1 MKVFLIYKSSKI
13 KQEKIK
19 LLNRGLFGLHKPPG
33 LCLVLKGRRNED
45 R

>member
-1 MKVFLIYKSSKI
+1 MKAFLIYESSKI

-19 LLNRGLFGLHKPPG
+19 ILNRGLFVLHKPPG
-33 LCLVLKGRRNED
+33 LCLVLKGKKNED